1 MRCIVNVTQTIAL
14 CSAERE
20 LFDNNVEVRDSAASG
35 EKNVEYS
42 REKKKKK
49 RILFRGNE
57 TAVRLFA
64 L

>member
-1 MRCIVNVTQTIAL
+1 L
-14 CSAERE
+14 CNAERE

-35 EKNVEYS
+35 GKNVEYS
-42 REKKKKK
+42 REKKKKE

-57 TAVRLFA
+57 TAKGLFA